1 MGGILNYPGVS
12 EVSRRRKPRSM
23 GHALK
28 KTGHPSRRRFLRTA
42 LGTLGLEQVVP
53 AAALGFPA
61 SQVNRLARGGR
72 QTRLTALPD
81 FLRPDPFG
89 GIVPADQSAAGGETA
104 TRLPKN
110 SVELECARGEYAS
123 FHLIVET
130 AEPGSYSLDLQ
141 ITDHTGKIKTDLFR
155 EWFHRLRGSDQ
166 LYPDALVPVR
176 LPYQS
181 QLPEPDNKIE
191 HQSVQAFWVDV
202 WAPPDITPGT
212 YIGKATLE
220 SGGRRHTLSIRLKVD
235 PAGVPETDVV
245 HMDHNSY
252 GDSWIA
258 AQFPEHAR
266 QTNFF
271 ASDELFRL
279 IHSYHRIFY
288 EHHGIFHQLG
298 YGHSGYVTP
307 EFAPALEGE
316 GRKKR
321 ILNWDLY
328 ERHYGPLFDGTAF
341 SGTRRGP
348 KPIPY
353 AYLPINPEWPASYLW
368 WGEQGYET
376 EFVSVVSEMERYCR
390 EKGWTETHLEMF
402 FNQKKRY
409 KGFPW
414 DGDEVRFPKDLSYFK
429 EYGRLLKKAL
439 PPDTPVKFVFRAD
452 VSWDMEQQFKVL
464 NGVVNMWT
472 CAGSIL
478 SWYQGAPKILRQR
491 GDIVFYYD
499 GTPEVTEPSSA
510 ITVQALRAWVWD
522 TMGFIHWLAV
532 NPGPDPWFQFDGG
545 RTTLVYSGERFG
557 LPDPIPS
564 VRLKIQR
571 NAVQDL
577 TLLDSFKD
585 QRGLDNLKM
594 EATQRF
600 NQSTPGQWWNPRPAF
615 VDTPPYTWTDAE
627 MDRAGEATGK
637 LFTHLDAGAWN
648 RVRQYVMRLA
658 SEAT

>member
-1 MGGILNYPGVS
+1 MGY
-12 EVSRRRKPRSM
+12 
-23 GHALK
+23 ALK
-28 KTGHPSRRRFLRTA
+28 KSEHPSRRRFLQSA
-42 LGTLGLEQVVP
+42 LGALGLEQAAP
-53 AAALGFPA
+53 AAALGFP
-61 SQVNRLARGGR
+61 GR
-72 QTRLTALPD
+72 QASRLDQAARHSRLTALPE

-89 GIVPADQSAAGGETA
+89 GIVTADRNGAGGETA
-104 TRLPKN
+104 AHYPKN
-110 SVELECARGEYAS
+110 IVELECARGGYAS

-130 AEPGSYSLDLQ
+130 AEPGSYSLNMRV
-141 ITDHTGKIKTDLFR
+141 TDRTGKIKTDLYR
-155 EWFHRLRGSDQ
+155 EWFHRLVASGQ
-166 LYPDALVPVR
+166 LYPDALIPVR

-181 QLPEPDNKIE
+181 HLPEPDNRIAN
-191 HQSVQAFWVDV
+191 QTAQAFWVDV
-202 WAPPDITPGT
+202 WAPPDATPGT
-212 YIGKATLE
+212 YTGQAELE
-220 SGGRRHTLSIRLKVD
+220 SGGRRYTLAIRLKVH
-235 PAGVPETDVV
+235 PAVVPAKDIVLL
-245 HMDHNSY
+245 DHNSY
-252 GDSWIA
+252 GDYWFSV
-258 AQFPEHAR
+258 QYPERVR
-266 QTNFF
+266 QTSGNFF

-298 YGHSGYVTP
+298 YSHAGYVTP

-316 GRKKR
+316 GRKKH
-321 ILNWDLY
+321 IANWDLY
-328 ERHYGPLFDGTAF
+328 DRHYGPLFDGTAF
-341 SGTRRGP
+341 AGTRRGP
-348 KPIPY
+348 HPIPY

-368 WGEQGYET
+368 WGEQGYEA
-376 EFVSVVSEMERYCR
+376 EFVNVVSEMEQHCR

-452 VSWDMEQQFKVL
+452 VSWDMEQQFNVL
-464 NGVVNMWT
+464 RGVVNMWT
-472 CAGSIL
+472 CNESIL
-478 SWYQGAPKILRQR
+478 SWYQGAPSMLRRR
-491 GDIVFYYD
+491 GDIVWYYD

-510 ITVQALRAWVWD
+510 ITLQALRAWVWD

-532 NPGPDPWFQFDGG
+532 QPGKDPWFHFDGG

-571 NAVQDL
+571 NCIQDL

-585 QRGLDNLKM
+585 KHGLDNLKM
-594 EATQRF
+594 QATQLF
-600 NQSTPGQWWNPRPAF
+600 NQSSPGRWWNPRPAF
-615 VDTPPYTWTDAE
+615 ADTAPYTWTDAE
-627 MDRAGEATGK
+627 MDRADEPTAK
-637 LFTHLDAGAWN
+637 LFAHIDAAAWN
-648 RVRQYVMRLA
+648 RVRQYLMPLA